1 MRLFRPQDSL
11 IELIELKVLSAYAAP
26 LAAGGYGKIGGYSR
40 NIYTA
45 HRPQKIRLFRSAEK
59 IGGS

>member
-26 LAAGGYGKIGGYSR
+26 LAAGGYGKIR
-40 NIYTA
+40 A
-45 HRPQKIRLFRSAEK
+45 
-59 IGGS
+59 